1 MSSSL
6 HRKSFDNE
14 EKGIKIMKLS
24 YDITKLT
31 ARPSVWAGSK
41 GMIFDPF
48 MCEIGSK
55 KRETG

>member
-24 YDITKLT
+24 YDITKLK

-55 KRETG
+55 KRDTG